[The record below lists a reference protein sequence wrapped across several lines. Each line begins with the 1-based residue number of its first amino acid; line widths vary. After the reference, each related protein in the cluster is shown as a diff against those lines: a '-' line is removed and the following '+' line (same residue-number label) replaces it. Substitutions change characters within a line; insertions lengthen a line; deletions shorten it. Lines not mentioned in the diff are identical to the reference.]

1 MSKPTHFTSIATLAA
16 SGLRSSVTTSS
27 EAGWREPRFD
37 SSQDRVR
44 PESMMS
50 STIRTCLSLMSV
62 SRSLRIRT
70 TPEDWV
76 PAPYE
81 DTAIQSM
88 VSGVDKARARS
99 AITITAPL
107 RTPTMSR
114 SLPAYSASI
123 FAASSASFASI
134 SSLVMSTDWRSLPMS
149 FSSTRITFVV
159 GRGSGGSPG
168 GLSRVSA
175 PISPAG

>member
-1 MSKPTHFTSIATLAA
+1 
-16 SGLRSSVTTSS
+16 
-27 EAGWREPRFD
+27 
-37 SSQDRVR
+37 
-44 PESMMS
+44 
-50 STIRTCLSLMSV
+50 MSV

-107 RTPTMSR
+107 STPTMSR

-134 SSLVMSTDWRSLPMS
+134 SSLVMSNDWRSLPMP
-149 FSSTRITFVV
+149 FASTRSTLVV
-159 GRGSGGSPG
+159 GRRIRSVPPEDSAVFQHQSALPDDKSATLPLGLDAAGQVDGPLAPPSGDEPVDF
-168 GLSRVSA
+168 LDV
-175 PISPAG
+175 AGEEG